1 MKKSM
6 IVFAF
11 MAMVLLTNCS
21 TTEEGVSVARVYNTE
36 CSHALRGAALTDSE
50 DGDAGEMPQMEVKLT
65 REGDIISGEIVN
77 YPIGCS
83 HGELYVDCQQTG
95 KRLDVRVREKTDGD
109 GIRTN
114 CICWVNVYFTLF
126 DVEGD
131 TFLLT
136 LDGQDMGEVSLK

>member
-1 MKKSM
+1 M

-77 YPIGCS
+77 Y
-83 HGELYVDCQQTG
+83 HFFTG
-95 KRLDVRVREKTDGD
+95 ISSSDFFDSPADDNLFVSKLFCTFVREMCKSAY
-109 GIRTN
+109 IRR
-114 CICWVNVYFTLF
+114 L
-126 DVEGD
+126 
-131 TFLLT
+131 
-136 LDGQDMGEVSLK
+136 